1 MPKIGSRKM
10 SSKAPQEVI
19 NRQPSTQWHE
29 AYIGLGSNLADPSAQ
44 LDEARRRL
52 VLIEGLEITRVSSYY
67 ATAPVGVLEQPWF
80 INAVAAIRTILPPE
94 ALLDSLLQVE
104 HEMGRV
110 RKQRWG
116 PRLVDL
122 DLLLYN
128 NKVIDTVRLQVPHP
142 EMASRGF
149 VLLPLAEIAPQAYHP
164 VLGKTAAQLL
174 TELAPEAKVARTV

>member
-1 MPKIGSRKM
+1 VQ
-10 SSKAPQEVI
+10 QEEHH
-19 NRQPSTQWHE
+19 QKPSTPWHV
-29 AYIGLGSNLADPSAQ
+29 AYIGLGANLADPAAQ

-52 VLIEGLEITRVSSYY
+52 ALIAGLEITRVSSYY
-67 ATAPVGVLEQPWF
+67 ATAPVGVLDQPWF
-80 INAVAAIRTILPPE
+80 INAVAALRTILAPE
-94 ALLDSLLQVE
+94 ALLDALLQVE

-122 DLLLYN
+122 DILLYN
-128 NKVIDTVRLQVPHP
+128 NCVIDTVKLQVPHP

-174 TELAPEAKVARTV
+174 AGLAPAAKVVHTL

>member
-1 MPKIGSRKM
+1 MPKIGYWNKLINV
-10 SSKAPQEVI
+10 PQEII
-19 NRQPSTQWHE
+19 NREPTHWHV
-29 AYIGLGSNLADPSAQ
+29 AYIGLGSNLAEPAAQ

-52 VLIEGLEITRVSSYY
+52 VLIEGLEITLFSSYY

-80 INAVAAIRTILPPE
+80 INAVAAIRTRLTPKE
-94 ALLDSLLQVE
+94 LLDSLLQVE

-128 NKVIDTVRLQVPHP
+128 NKVIDTVKLRVPHP

-174 TELAPEAKVARTV
+174 TELVPEAKVARTL

>member
-1 MPKIGSRKM
+1 MPKIGYWDKLI
-10 SSKAPQEVI
+10 KVQQEII
-19 NRQPSTQWHE
+19 NRKSTQWHV
-29 AYIGLGSNLADPSAQ
+29 AYIGLGSNLADPAAQ

-52 VLIEGLEITRVSSYY
+52 VLIEDLEITRVSRYY

-80 INAVAAIRTILPPE
+80 INAVAAIRTRLTPE
-94 ALLDSLLQVE
+94 ELLDSLLQVE

-128 NKVIDTVRLQVPHP
+128 NNVVNTRRLLVPHP
-142 EMASRGF
+142 EISSRGF

-164 VLGKTAAQLL
+164 VLHKTAAQLL
-174 TELAPEAKVARTV
+174 AELAPEAKVGYKL